1 MARFESDLNDSAFPV
16 EIFTQDT
23 AAGPVVADEHW
34 HDCFEMLYMLEGHA
48 EQWVNGHRFT
58 MGSGDILLLHSGD
71 IHATLCPAGEH
82 TRIFV
87 LKFMPSVLDARY
99 TRTAYTPI
107 HLAGFI
113 NRNSG
118 AGPLDECHCD
128 ALIPLLQEI
137 RREND
142 AQQPGCDF
150 YIKSC
155 ILRLVG
161 YLVRHDIIRTL
172 SYDHVEPAA
181 ENLGRIIQYMEEH
194 YADDITLEDIAGMAH
209 MNYSYASR
217 YFKKLTGR
225 NFKQYLDYI
234 RVTEA
239 TIRLLGGATVT
250 ETAGLCGFSC
260 PQALDRTFR
269 RIMGCPPTAFKRSY
283 R

>member
-1 MARFESDLNDSAFPV
+1 MARFESDLNDSVFPV

-23 AAGPVVADEHW
+23 DKGPVVADEHW
-34 HDCFEMLYMLEGHA
+34 HDCFELLYMLEGKA
-48 EQWVNGHRFT
+48 RQWVNGQCFIMET
-58 MGSGDILLLHSGD
+58 GDILLLHSGD
-71 IHATLCPAGEH
+71 IHSTSCPDDVH

-99 TRTAYTPI
+99 THAYTPI
-107 HLAGFI
+107 HLAGFL
-113 NRNSG
+113 NRNNTSV
-118 AGPLDECHCD
+118 PLDIAD
-128 ALIPLLQEI
+128 RNILAPILQEI
-137 RREND
+137 QQEYE

-161 YLVRHDIIRTL
+161 YLVRRGIIRTL
-172 SYDHVEPAA
+172 SGDRPEPAA
-181 ENLGRIIQYMEEH
+181 ENLGCIIQYMEEH
-194 YADDITLEDIAGMAH
+194 YAEDITLEDIAGMAH

-239 TIRLLGGATVT
+239 TIRLLGGTSVT
-250 ETAGLCGFSC
+250 ETARLCGFSC
-260 PQALDRTFR
+260 TQALDRTFR
-269 RIMGCPPTAFKRSY
+269 RIMGCPPTAVKRAY